1 MYKNTLRI
9 FPKGITNLMLLHLRG
24 LYETF
29 ITSTS
34 TIHNIS
40 VC

>member
-24 LYETF
+24 LYEALIT
-29 ITSTS
+29 ITSTN
-34 TIHNIS
+34 HNIS
-40 VC
+40 KR